1 METTGV
7 TVSCNR
13 KQFTVTDGNCSWE
26 LLFFQYLKLA
36 PETLLRKKSVNWAS
50 DENVQLGQDG
60 LTDPS
65 LLNSVQFLSSRLKIV
80 SCCYDEMHT
89 EQSDVTVYSC
99 FIMHRY
105 MNTCILGPLS
115 LFGDWLLSS
124 WSQLIDKSHISE
136 SSMLCLKP
144 LDTLLSTL

>member
-1 METTGV
+1 MGTAA
-7 TVSCNR
+7 
-13 KQFTVTDGNCSWE
+13 GNCF
-26 LLFFQYLKLA
+26 FFQYLKLA

-65 LLNSVQFLSSRLKIV
+65 LLNSVEFLSSRLKIV
-80 SCCYDEMHT
+80 SRCYDEMHT